1 VNPQTGQVAISVVGS
16 TTRKLVQPLVLQY
29 GWVAVWLRRRI
40 RRIATD
46 RPATEAVVVRV
57 IMCLVL
63 CIPSGSRVP
72 THAIPAPVAA
82 TRP

>member
-1 VNPQTGQVAISVVGS
+1 M
-16 TTRKLVQPLVLQY
+16 
-29 GWVAVWLRRRI
+29 

-57 IMCLVL
+57 IMFLVRVL
-63 CIPSGSRVP
+63 SGLRV
-72 THAIPAPVAA
+72 AQRIQALVAA